1 MSIGFVSVGRRDILS
16 GVPRDGPK
24 RDSHGMETNAQDR
37 SQGERTMRSSRS
49 PILNVGADWLR
60 RATVASAPVSK
71 HQRDEWYPV
80 HLSTH
85 KNTSML
91 FMKVGSVR

>member
-24 RDSHGMETNAQDR
+24 RDSHRMETNAQDR

-60 RATVASAPVSK
+60 RAPISK
-71 HQRDEWYPV
+71 HQRDKWYPV